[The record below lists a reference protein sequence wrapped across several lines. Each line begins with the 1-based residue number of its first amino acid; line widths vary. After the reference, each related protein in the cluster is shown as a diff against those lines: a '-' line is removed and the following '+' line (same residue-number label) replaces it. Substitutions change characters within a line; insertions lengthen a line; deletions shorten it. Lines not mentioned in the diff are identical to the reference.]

1 MCLEKVKEVYEV
13 PSTFI
18 TDGWKSFSRGSVSGK
33 LSFEQFSV
41 NGTREVPMDKWIQAD
56 GSQTKNGQIQSSDGS
71 TYMAGFHVFSEESEV
86 KKDTAKMTRV
96 FVRKVSCSGI
106 DRGKKAVIAQEIFVP
121 SDPNGWPPQES
132 DEPTPKK
139 GLMSRLKKNI
149 T

>member
-1 MCLEKVKEVYEV
+1 MCLEKVKEVYDV

-18 TDGWKSFSRGSVSGK
+18 TDGWKSFSRTGTGK
-33 LSFEQFSV
+33 LSFEQYPVGS
-41 NGTREVPMDKWIQAD
+41 TREVPLDKWIQAD
-56 GSQTKNGQIQSSDGS
+56 GSQAKNGQIQASDGS

-86 KKDTAKMTRV
+86 KRDATRMTRV

-106 DRGKKAVIAQEIFVP
+106 DRGKKAVIAQEIYVP

-132 DEPTPKK
+132 YEPAPKT

-149 T
+149 S